1 MNYFIC
7 LHLLYHVLHTKVFVS
22 GLTNSLLLVKDAT
35 EEFDIHAFT
44 ASIYVEWFWVERS
57 L

>member
-7 LHLLYHVLHTKVFVS
+7 LHLLHHVLHTKVFVS
-22 GLTNSLLLVKDAT
+22 GLTNSLLVKDAT

-44 ASIYVEWFWVERS
+44 ASIYVEWF
-57 L
+57 

>member
-7 LHLLYHVLHTKVFVS
+7 LHLLHHVLHTKVFVS
-22 GLTNSLLLVKDAT
+22 GLTNSLLRVKDAT

-44 ASIYVEWFWVERS
+44 ASIYVEWF
-57 L
+57 